1 MTLNTHSRNDDI
13 PILSA
18 CNKDNSMQ
26 KDIVGTWEQTNAK
39 GTPVVVTFNDDHTF
53 RWQVGSQSERGNF
66 SIHNSI
72 LTLSDNTTKITFGIQ
87 KLKSSTLIIHSNSS
101 KITYEF
107 AKE

>member
-1 MTLNTHSRNDDI
+1 
-13 PILSA
+13 
-18 CNKDNSMQ
+18 MQ
-26 KDIVGTWEQTNAK
+26 KDSGGTWEQTNAR
-39 GTPVVVTFNDDHTF
+39 GTPVVVELNGGKAI
-53 RWQVGSQSERGNF
+53 RWEVGWRSERGDY
-66 SIHNSI
+66 SVHNSI